1 MHQLYGY
8 PYLIISYISIDN
20 NLNEILRLFFKS
32 KKKKNQLDPM
42 RGNTGLYSMSSLVG
56 NISTCWLNFLNSGSR
71 SL

>member
-32 KKKKNQLDPM
+32 KKKKKKSVGSHE
-42 RGNTGLYSMSSLVG
+42 REYWLV
-56 NISTCWLNFLNSGSR
+56 
-71 SL
+71 